1 MRIHLEIQRTL
12 DLGASHSRRQLF
24 LYRLTA
30 WVRFRQT
37 RGWSDY
43 HVAIVDTG
51 APYSLIP
58 LSLWPALRMERLCD
72 LPVRG
77 LVPGRHAELN
87 ATLAKV
93 SGQLLDDFH
102 VSRPLPLWAMLAGTD
117 QVPLILGWA
126 GCLDRVKLVLDPRRR
141 LAWLEF

>member
-1 MRIHLEIQRTL
+1 MRIRLEIQRTL
-12 DLGASHSRRQLF
+12 DLEAGRSKRRLF
-24 LYRLTA
+24 LYRLL
-30 WVRFRQT
+30 VRIRFRQPS
-37 RGWSDY
+37 GWSDY
-43 HVAIVDTG
+43 HLAIVDTG

-58 LSLWPALRMERLCD
+58 SSLWPTLRVNPLCE

-77 LVPGRHAELN
+77 LVPGRHAELH

-93 SGQLLDDFH
+93 SGQLLDASH
-102 VSRPLPLWAMLAGTD
+102 RSRPLALWAMLAGTD

-126 GCLDRVKLVLDPRRR
+126 GCLDRAKLVLDPRHR